1 MALLEVNNLVTRIA
15 LRKAE
20 VRAVEDVSFTVE
32 AGETLGIVGESG
44 SGKTMTGMSILGLLP
59 PGGYIKSGEI
69 IFDGK
74 DLVKIPDEE
83 MRRIRGNDISMVFQ
97 DPMTSLNPCLTVGQ
111 QIGEAAQAHLGMS
124 KEESLKRAAEV
135 LELVGMPNPQE
146 RLSYFPHQ
154 LSGGLRQRVMIAMA
168 LVCDPKLI
176 ILDEPTTA
184 LDVTIQAQILELLD
198 ELKERLK
205 MAMMLVTHDMGVIA
219 GRADRVVVMYAGKV
233 VEEASSAELFGATYH
248 PYTEALLSSI
258 PPIEGEKPERLFSI
272 PGLPPDL
279 TQNLV
284 GCSFAPRCRYAQDR
298 CREEVPPLTQPEG
311 YAHPFA
317 CFFPVSAPDRVP
329 AEMTSRKAVRN
340 ESENTEV
347 IVSLRH
353 VVKEYT
359 VTKGAV
365 VQRKVGTVKAV
376 SDVSFDI
383 YAGEIFGLVGES
395 GCGKTT
401 TGSMVVGLEPVTGG
415 DIFVKGKSIVTSKK
429 NLKRMRSD
437 LQLMFQ
443 DPFASLD
450 PRMRVRDIIMEPLSI
465 HNLGS
470 REEKLARVADLLAKV
485 GLPTNA
491 MERYA
496 HEFSGGQRQRIGLAR
511 ALALNP
517 KLIVADEPVS
527 ALDVSIRS
535 QVLNL
540 MKDLQRADPELTYLL
555 ISHDL
560 SVVRYMADR
569 IGVMYLGKLVEIGSS
584 DEIFEDAK
592 HPYTHVLLQAVPEAD
607 PEIERRK
614 ARGLVRGEIPSS
626 ISPPS
631 GCRFRTRCAFAQDIC
646 AEVEPPLQ
654 SYGGTHQA
662 ACHFPMTVSP
672 RVQVKAAAG
681 ADD

>member
-69 IFDGK
+69 IFDGR
-74 DLVKIPDEE
+74 DLVKLSEDQ
-83 MRRIRGNDISMVFQ
+83 MQSVRGNDISMVFQ
-97 DPMTSLNPCLTVGQ
+97 DPMTSLNPVLTVGQ
-111 QIGEAAQAHLGMS
+111 QIGEAAQAHLGMD
-124 KEESLKRAAEV
+124 KQASLRRAAEV
-135 LELVGMPNPQE
+135 LELVGMPNPKE
-146 RLSYFPHQ
+146 RLSYYPHQ

-176 ILDEPTTA
+176 VLDEPTTA

-205 MAMMLVTHDMGVIA
+205 MAMILVTHDMGVIA

-233 VEEASSAELFGATYH
+233 VEEASSAELFGSTYH

-258 PPIEGEKPERLFSI
+258 PPIEGDRPERLFSI

-279 TQNLV
+279 TGDLV

-298 CREEVPPLTQPEG
+298 CREVTPPLTQPDG
-311 YAHPFA
+311 YGHPFA
-317 CFFPVSAPDRVP
+317 CFYPVSVTDSLSV
-329 AEMTSRKAVRN
+329 AETTTKSMRN
-340 ESENTEV
+340 ETQNTEV

-359 VTKGAV
+359 VTKGAI
-365 VQRKVGTVKAV
+365 VQRKIGTVKAV

-401 TGSMVVGLEPVTGG
+401 TGSMVVGLEPVTSG
-415 DIFVKGKSIVTSKK
+415 DIFVKGKSIVTDKR
-429 NLKRMRSD
+429 NLKHLRSD

-450 PRMRVRDIIMEPLSI
+450 PRMRVRDIIMEPLNI
-465 HNLGS
+465 HNMGS
-470 REEKLARVADLLAKV
+470 GAEKLARVSDLLAKV
-485 GLPTNA
+485 GLPTNS
-491 MERYA
+491 MDRYA

-584 DEIFEDAK
+584 DEIFESAK

-607 PEIERRK
+607 PEIERAK
-614 ARGLVRGEIPSS
+614 ARGVVRGEIPSS

-631 GCRFRTRCAFAQDIC
+631 GCRFRTRCSFAQDIC
-646 AEVEPPLQ
+646 AEEEPPLR
-654 SYGGTHQA
+654 SFGGTHEA
-662 ACHFPMTVSP
+662 ACHFPLSVSP
-672 RVQVKAAAG
+672 RIQVTTAAAV
-681 ADD
+681 D